1 MGRRGISRWRKILIM
16 WGENEMN
23 QSLRISISLCGLT
36 RDKEGESVNITMA
49 SVPDPETV
57 CSIKD

>member
-1 MGRRGISRWRKILIM
+1 M
-16 WGENEMN
+16 
-23 QSLRISISLCGLT
+23 T

-57 CSIKD
+57 CSIKVDEMIAYVLRTTMDPPATK

>member
-1 MGRRGISRWRKILIM
+1 
-16 WGENEMN
+16 MN
-23 QSLRISISLCGLT
+23 QSLRISISLCGMT

-57 CSIKD
+57 CSIKVDEMIAYVLRTTMDPPATK

>member
-1 MGRRGISRWRKILIM
+1 
-16 WGENEMN
+16 MN